1 MPETETLY
9 LSVIHAGAKDR
20 MVMRSLLNLVNGRSS
35 GVLWELQDG
44 VGGDVTIID
53 VDSEQGRE
61 SWSELHKHSTRLVAL
76 SVDKH
81 FAADS
86 LLLKPLRAREFLGL
100 LNRLAAGETAASAG
114 SVPESA
120 ADGSP
125 AEGGVAEDASARAV
139 PTPMEAARLTL
150 ADHLRRQTWQ
160 GPVVLTESGWPLL
173 LIDPGSGAWFYDGS
187 IGDLD
192 PGQFARPL
200 PDSAGVSLTSAEL
213 VERIQGHRQRPL
225 SELKWYAGLAQLP
238 GRLHPD
244 LNAELQFMLA
254 QVPSEAMQNESLHR
268 LAQILLRGPVDL
280 TELIAESG
288 QPEANVSVFLNACY
302 ASGKLLIN
310 RDWRAAGF

>member
-1 MPETETLY
+1 MPETLY
-9 LSVIHAGAKDR
+9 LSVVHAGAKDR
-20 MVMRSLLNLVNGRSS
+20 MVMRSLINLVNGRSS
-35 GVLWELQDG
+35 GVLWEIQDD

-61 SWSELHKHSTRLVAL
+61 LWSELRERSTRLIAL

-100 LNRLAAGETAASAG
+100 LSRLAEGEVAPPADPEPTADAGASATDVG
-114 SVPESA
+114 RDVEATGA
-120 ADGSP
+120 AD
-125 AEGGVAEDASARAV
+125 R
-139 PTPMEAARLTL
+139 TPMHAAGLTL
-150 ADHLRRQTWQ
+150 ADHLRCQTWQ
-160 GPVVLTESGWPLL
+160 GPIVLTEPGWPLL
-173 LIDPGSGAWFYDGS
+173 LVDPGSGAWFFDGS

-192 PGQFARPL
+192 PAQFSRPL
-200 PDSAGVSLTSAEL
+200 PDSAGVSLTSGEL

-244 LNAELQFMLA
+244 LNAEFQFMLA
-254 QVPSEAMQNESLHR
+254 QVPAEAMQNDALHQLAR
-268 LAQILLRGPVDL
+268 LLLRGPMDL

-288 QPEANVSVFLNACY
+288 QPEANVAVFLNGCY